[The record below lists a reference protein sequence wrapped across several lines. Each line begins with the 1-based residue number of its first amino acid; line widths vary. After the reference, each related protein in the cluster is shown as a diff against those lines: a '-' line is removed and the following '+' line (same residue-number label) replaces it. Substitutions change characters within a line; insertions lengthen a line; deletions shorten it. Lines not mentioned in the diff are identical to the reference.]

1 MVSVQSEYQL
11 DANVLSEAWKAEN
24 WLNFNEN
31 SVITAVKNGENEEQN
46 ALEISQLLAKSEQEV
61 QFWTVADEQR
71 FSLAFL
77 AAKLLKLVLA
87 Y

>member
-1 MVSVQSEYQL
+1 M
-11 DANVLSEAWKAEN
+11 KAEN

-77 AAKLLKLVLA
+77 AVKLLKLVLA